1 MLASFRS
8 YKPSKID
15 FIGRNWGR
23 MCLGVVTTYAHFRV
37 DSCLVTPGY
46 TTQIYNWFLFFLFV
60 LTKWSLLFLFY
71 LCALNGL
78 LKSYLKRSKQHC
90 LSTLLRS
97 VQVIVACVL
106 CVWYGTIAA

>member
-37 DSCLVTPGY
+37 DSCLVTPRY
-46 TTQIYNWFLFFLFV
+46 ITRIYLWILFFLCV
-60 LTKWSLLFLFY
+60 VTKWSLFVFY
-71 LCALNGL
+71 F
-78 LKSYLKRSKQHC
+78 
-90 LSTLLRS
+90 
-97 VQVIVACVL
+97 ICVPL
-106 CVWYGTIAA
+106 MGY